1 MVVST
6 RLILCWI
13 ELTAV
18 SFPQKLRV
26 SISMELEGVTNVR
39 PADDDYEYFFTVM
52 CSSCREVH
60 PKTDEH
66 EISGS
71 KGSAN
76 FVWRCTN
83 CKKEHSASFLPSA
96 PKSKSTAPLP
106 YSSSSQFSS
115 FVTLDCRGLEF
126 TEFHL
131 RRGKWVCEGED
142 SGKAFQI
149 DWDELAQEGEE
160 RWDDYDEDK
169 GETVGVSELK
179 SKVERA

>member
-1 MVVST
+1 MV
-6 RLILCWI
+6 
-13 ELTAV
+13 
-18 SFPQKLRV
+18 KLRV

-39 PADDDYEYFFTVM
+39 PADDDYEYFF
-52 CSSCREVH
+52 
-60 PKTDEH
+60 TDEH

-83 CKKEHSASFLPSA
+83 CKKEHSASFLPAA

-106 YSSSSQFSS
+106 YSNSSQFSS

-142 SGKAFQI
+142 SGKAFEI

-169 GETVGVSELK
+169 GEAVGVSELK